1 MESDNEMQPIKR
13 REYKTKLDTIS
24 LLDDNEDEKKDASN
38 PVISDDKETKLL
50 TKKEQEVI
58 EDEKHNIAYVFKIIL
73 IGDTNTGK
81 TTICNT
87 LMHRKLKMM
96 QYQPT
101 IGIDFNS
108 LIRKIFNNVNVKV
121 QLWDTAGQEKY
132 RSIITSYYRNI
143 CAAIVTYDVTN
154 RTSFMRVI
162 NWINELNRFNTCKHD
177 YRHPILVLG
186 TKSDL
191 NKDRKVSFEEAF
203 QFADKNGLIFRE
215 VNSFVFNGPLNSGFT
230 ELLQTIYSMIEYEK
244 NEYIKRIPVAEPY
257 PSYTENLTINLQPNA
272 IQANIE
278 TEIIGCKGVKY
289 LQDINTL
296 ELRNLSPTINESPK
310 ICSKCIIS

>member
-1 MESDNEMQPIKR
+1 MELNKELNKEMLPMKR
-13 REYKTKLDTIS
+13 EDYKTKLDTIS
-24 LLDDNEDEKKDASN
+24 LLDDDEDNKKKSN
-38 PVISDDKETKLL
+38 KQLSEEVINKDKETKLL
-50 TKKEQEVI
+50 TRKERENI
-58 EDEKHNIAYVFKIIL
+58 EDEKNNIAYVFKIIL
-73 IGDTNTGK
+73 VGDTNTGK

-87 LMHRKLKMM
+87 LMNRKLKKM

-108 LIRKIFNNVNVKV
+108 LIRKIFNDVNVKV

-143 CAAIVTYDVTN
+143 CSAIVTYDVTN

-162 NWINELNRFNTCKHD
+162 SWINELNRFNTCKHD

-191 NKDRKVSFEEAF
+191 MKDRKVSFEEAF

-215 VNSFVFNGPLNSGFT
+215 VNSF
-230 ELLQTIYSMIEYEK
+230 
-244 NEYIKRIPVAEPY
+244 
-257 PSYTENLTINLQPNA
+257 
-272 IQANIE
+272 IQWS
-278 TEIIGCKGVKY
+278 T
-289 LQDINTL
+289 
-296 ELRNLSPTINESPK
+296 
-310 ICSKCIIS
+310 